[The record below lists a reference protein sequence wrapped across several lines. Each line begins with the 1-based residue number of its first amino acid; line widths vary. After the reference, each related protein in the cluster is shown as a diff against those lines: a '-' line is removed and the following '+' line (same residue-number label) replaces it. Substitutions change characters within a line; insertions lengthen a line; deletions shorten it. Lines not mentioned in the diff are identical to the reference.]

1 MAEIRVKST
10 GTIKLFENDNTSSVT
25 IASPASLSANKTV
38 TLPDA
43 DVTLVSGTMNDA
55 TALSGNIPV
64 SNLNSGTSAGA
75 TTFWRGDATWV
86 TPTAGGITEADQWR
100 LTTSF
105 VGNADPIASNLE
117 RVDTDGGG
125 GFGTGMTQS
134 SGIFTFPS
142 TGFWLIGFQGVGYAT
157 SADTQRL
164 EWNIGVTENDSS
176 YTAASLAMG
185 SINYF
190 SSIDTWTGDYCEH
203 ILDVTDTANVKVRF
217 NFSSGQGNETC
228 AGHTSQTYTGMSFI
242 RLGDT

>member
-86 TPTAGGITEADQWR
+86 TPDAGGITQASQWR
-100 LTTSF
+100 LTAAF
-105 VGNADPIASNLE
+105 AN
-117 RVDTDGGG
+117 
-125 GFGTGMTQS
+125 S
-134 SGIFTFPS
+134 SGNNVMTSNWEENDTHYTRIGSVMSESSGVFTFPA
-142 TGFWLIGFQGVGYAT
+142 TGIWYINFNSYCSFVAETNYNGIHIEAT
-157 SADTQRL
+157 
-164 EWNIGVTENDSS
+164 INDSS
-176 YTAASLAMG
+176 FAALADGYTNFGGEDGGELAG
-185 SINYF
+185 INCNAMF
-190 SSIDTWTGDYCEH
+190 
-203 ILDVTDTANVKVRF
+203 DVTDTTQCKVHFKGESSAATTFAGSTAAN
-217 NFSSGQGNETC
+217 
-228 AGHTSQTYTGMSFI
+228 QTYATFL